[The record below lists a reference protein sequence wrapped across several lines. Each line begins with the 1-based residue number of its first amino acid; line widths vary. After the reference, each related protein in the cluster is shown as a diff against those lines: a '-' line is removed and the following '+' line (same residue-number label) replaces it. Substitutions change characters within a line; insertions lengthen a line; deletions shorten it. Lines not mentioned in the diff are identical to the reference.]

1 MEAVNI
7 HTAVFEALKYMF
19 CFPHTNNAAYFII
32 SLFSANTKIVS
43 QERACELNGQKL
55 QVHIQNDIYL
65 GACPHS
71 GPPSGFILPA
81 PLLGILLCGIPGGHC
96 MLPRPMVGAG
106 ISFQW
111 DTLPA

>member
-1 MEAVNI
+1 MFIFNPAQMIYPDNTKAVSQKKACEAGRWEVNI
-7 HTAVFEALKYMF
+7 Q
-19 CFPHTNNAAYFII
+19 NN
-32 SLFSANTKIVS
+32 
-43 QERACELNGQKL
+43 
-55 QVHIQNDIYL
+55 IYL

>member
-1 MEAVNI
+1 
-7 HTAVFEALKYMF
+7 MF
-19 CFPHTNNAAYFII
+19 IFNPAQND
-32 SLFSANTKIVS
+32 
-43 QERACELNGQKL
+43 LNGQHEGRITETNLWMKGRKTE
-55 QVHIQNDIYL
+55 VNIQNNIYL

>member
-1 MEAVNI
+1 MVNI
-7 HTAVFEALKYMF
+7 Q
-19 CFPHTNNAAYFII
+19 NN
-32 SLFSANTKIVS
+32 
-43 QERACELNGQKL
+43 
-55 QVHIQNDIYL
+55 IYL

-96 MLPRPMVGAG
+96 MLPRPMAGAG

-111 DTLPA
+111 DTLPAKCHLLLFLQCHLLLFLQSTSTRLN

>member
-1 MEAVNI
+1 MKVNI
-7 HTAVFEALKYMF
+7 Q
-19 CFPHTNNAAYFII
+19 NN
-32 SLFSANTKIVS
+32 
-43 QERACELNGQKL
+43 
-55 QVHIQNDIYL
+55 IYL

-81 PLLGILLCGIPGGHC
+81 PLLGIRLCGIPGGHC